1 MSSQPRSRSLR
12 LHRNYRDAAAFLITK
27 KVQPRKPVLL
37 LPERRLIM
45 NSLRYSVE
53 ADWIRVAAFVAMP
66 DHWHAV
72 MGLTGQLS
80 LDGWMHRLM
89 SFVGS
94 RAAECLKNRNCF
106 WQDGFHDVEV
116 RSRRQFL
123 YLINYVEWNPV
134 RAGLVGSPEEWET
147 SSCSRPAWVV
157 PPWV

>member
-1 MSSQPRSRSLR
+1 
-12 LHRNYRDAAAFLITK
+12 
-27 KVQPRKPVLL
+27 
-37 LPERRLIM
+37 
-45 NSLRYSVE
+45 
-53 ADWIRVAAFVAMP
+53 
-66 DHWHAV
+66 
-72 MGLTGQLS
+72 MGLTGKLS

-94 RAAECLKNRNCF
+94 RAAECLRNRNCF

-147 SSCSRPAWVV
+147 SSYSHPAWVV